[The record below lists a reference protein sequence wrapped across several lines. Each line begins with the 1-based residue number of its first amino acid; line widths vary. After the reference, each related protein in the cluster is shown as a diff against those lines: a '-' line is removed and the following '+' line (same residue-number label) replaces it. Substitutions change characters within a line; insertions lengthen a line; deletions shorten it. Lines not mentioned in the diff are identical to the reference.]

1 MNVNVHNQLQRSINL
16 LELKNVKIFIILKIA
31 LTLSLILM
39 TEMIS

>member
-1 MNVNVHNQLQRSINL
+1 MNVNVRNQLQRSINL